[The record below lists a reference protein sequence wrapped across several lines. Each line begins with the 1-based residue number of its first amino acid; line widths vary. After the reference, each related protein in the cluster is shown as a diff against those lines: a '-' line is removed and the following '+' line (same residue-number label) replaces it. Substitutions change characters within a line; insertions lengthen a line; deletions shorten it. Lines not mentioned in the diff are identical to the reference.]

1 MPSQPSKTEST
12 ASAPREMHPVLSGF
26 HTPVREWF
34 HHSFPEPTRVQQL
47 AWPVI
52 QSGESTLILAPTGS
66 GKTLAA
72 FLAAIDRV
80 MFDPAP
86 PPLERCRV
94 LYISPL
100 KALAVDVERNLRA
113 PLVGVSRYAERMGIP
128 VHEPRVGIRTGDT
141 PSKERQDFIKHPSDI
156 LITTP
161 ESLYLMLTSNAR
173 EPLRHVRWVI
183 VDEIHAM
190 VGTKRGVHLSLSL
203 ERLEELTKPQNSS
216 PSRLGRGA
224 EERGGVG
231 NFQRIGLSATQRPL
245 DEVARF
251 LGGFSAIPID
261 VPGAMPIALDGHVG
275 PIPPPADP
283 ITAQASPPVSAN
295 EIEADLAG
303 EVRSPQNDSAG
314 DVAGHPSPPGRG
326 AGGEGRPVRIVDA
339 GSGKRLDLRVE
350 VPVED
355 MARLADPIDIPS
367 GDASQG
373 TKYASIWP
381 AIHPLILNLI
391 RQHRSTLIFVN
402 SRRLAERLAGA
413 LNDLAAVQESPII
426 GAEGHKPGPPY
437 ENLAYRT
444 RGHYPNQPSADSD
457 RTMGVPPV
465 TFDDENALDTQVRS
479 PQNWGLGGRSE
490 PPVLVRAHHG
500 SIAREQ
506 RAQIEDDLKSG
517 RLPAMVATSSLE
529 LGIDMG
535 AIDLVIQ
542 VEAPPS
548 VSSALQRIGRAGH
561 QVGAPSEGVIIPKYR
576 GDLLACAALT
586 ERMVSGA
593 VEQMKYP
600 RNALDVLA
608 QQIVAMVAVDDWRVD
623 ELEAVIRRAAPFA
636 ELPRSMYLGVLDML
650 SGRYPSDDFAELRPR
665 ITWDRL
671 AGMLTARQG
680 AKRVAITNPGTIPDR
695 GLYGVF
701 LVGAEKGKGRVGE
714 LDEEM
719 VFESHVGDIFHLGAS
734 SWRIEEITFD
744 RVLVS
749 PASGEP
755 GRMPFWHGESVGR
768 PIEFGRAIGALSRKL
783 LEMPD
788 DDATRELVE
797 KHFLTEVAARNL
809 LQYLNDQK
817 DADGLVPD
825 DRTIVVESY
834 QDELGDWRVCIL
846 SPFGAKVHAPWAMA
860 IAAMVRTNVD
870 ADVDVLW
877 TDDGIVVRFP
887 EADEPP
893 PIESI
898 LPDPEE
904 AEDLVV
910 QQLGSGGGARQ
921 AGQGSPAV
929 AIFTSHFREA
939 AGRALLLPRK
949 HPGQRAPLWQQRKRA
964 ADLLKATMQFGSFPI
979 ILETFRE
986 CLRDV
991 FDMPALVDLLT
1002 QIRNRD
1008 VKVVPVTN
1016 VAPSPFASSLLFNY
1030 VANFIYEGD
1039 APLAERRAQALSVD
1053 PSQLR
1058 ELLGEIGLRDL
1069 LDPDALEQLELYLQ
1083 HLTPERAVKHVDG
1096 LHDLLI
1102 RLGDLSMGE
1111 IAARVVDAFAAGRR
1125 GESTGAIEEN
1135 ATDTGFVQPGG
1146 SPAPLTNANADDR
1159 VPSDISDGLA
1169 DAAQPSVT
1177 PVRSPHNWGLGGQWI
1192 DELVRQ
1198 RRAVP
1203 LTIAGERRY
1212 IAAEDMGRYRDAIG
1226 IPPPQGLP
1234 EAFLEYIRDPL
1245 GDLVARFAR
1254 THGPFAP
1261 IDIAQRYGIGV
1272 GPIMTVLQKMES
1284 AGKLIEGEFRPG
1296 GSGREY
1302 CDAGVLRALRQKSL
1316 ARLRK
1321 EVEPVD
1327 PAALGRLYLN
1337 WQHVESPRR
1346 GRNALFEA
1354 IAQIQGVPIPA
1365 SVLETQVLPARV
1377 HDYHPRDLDL
1387 LMSSGTVIWVGCDP
1401 LGSHDG
1407 RIALYL
1413 AEDADYLLRPPSTAP
1428 SPKREVALMNDAS
1441 ADGVSVRS
1449 PQNWGL
1455 GGQGLQDRIRRHL
1468 STRGASFFPQIQQ
1481 ATGGFPPEVV
1491 EALWDLVWAGEVTN
1505 DTLQPLRAVVD
1516 GGDSKSNTPEA
1527 RARAKVRHMRPGSR
1541 RAPLAARTNIPAEAV
1556 GRWFLVS
1563 DLVPSNDSYPG
1574 AMLIALDEHATSVP
1588 LPTDPI
1594 VGQASLP
1601 VSSDIESALDT
1612 QVWSPQDWGL
1622 GGRGL
1627 DATVSTQDWGLGG
1640 QSPSPDDVTHTERIH
1655 ARVNQLLERYGV
1667 LTREAVQAEGISGG
1681 FSSIYGVLKA
1691 MEDSGLIRRGYFVS
1705 GLGATQFALPGAV
1718 DRLRALREPPD
1729 RMQTAM
1735 LSATDPANPYGA
1747 ALPWPDVDEG
1757 RRPMRQAGAFV
1768 FLVDGALAAW
1778 MPRSERQLITFLDNV
1793 PDRDPSEVAYE
1804 IAKTL
1809 ADLVTSLRRRA
1820 VLIEEVNGRPPRE
1833 TPMGQALMEAGF
1845 AQSSQGF
1852 QKRL

>member
-1 MPSQPSKTEST
+1 MDSLP
-12 ASAPREMHPVLSGF
+12 PREGLGVASQAQPAQRQVHSVLAGFNEPVQS
-26 HTPVREWF
+26 WF
-34 HHSFPEPTRVQQL
+34 HNSFPEPTRVQQL
-47 AWPVI
+47 GWPVI
-52 QSGESTLILAPTGS
+52 QANESALILAPTGS

-72 FLAAIDRV
+72 FLAAIDRL
-80 MFDPAP
+80 MFDPVPA
-86 PPLERCRV
+86 PLERCRV
-94 LYISPL
+94 LYVSPL

-113 PLVGVSRYAERMGIP
+113 PLIGVSRYAERMGVP

-173 EPLRHVRWVI
+173 EPLRHVRCVI
-183 VDEIHAM
+183 IDEIHAM

-203 ERLEELTKPQNSS
+203 ERLEELN
-216 PSRLGRGA
+216 A
-224 EERGGVG
+224 VGG
-231 NFQRIGLSATQRPL
+231 FQRIGLSATQRPL

-251 LGGFSAIPID
+251 LGGFQPSATPI
-261 VPGAMPIALDGHVG
+261 V
-275 PIPPPADP
+275 
-283 ITAQASPPVSAN
+283 AQASLPVPS
-295 EIEADLAG
+295 
-303 EVRSPQNDSAG
+303 SPALNGHAPLD
-314 DVAGHPSPPGRG
+314 DVAAILDDAPHTRQT
-326 AGGEGRPVRIVDA
+326 AKERPVHIVDA
-339 GSGKRLDLRVE
+339 GSGKKLDLRVE

-373 TKYASIWP
+373 TKYSSIWP

-413 LNDLAAVQESPII
+413 LNELAATQAS
-426 GAEGHKPGPPY
+426 GPPY
-437 ENLAYRT
+437 ENLVYRT
-444 RGHYPNQPSADSD
+444 ATDAPGRGESTGATADDVYDVDPAQPGGSPAPS
-457 RTMGVPPV
+457 TIVGEEELSV
-465 TFDDENALDTQVRS
+465 LS
-479 PQNWGLGGRSE
+479 PQDWGLGGRNPE
-490 PPVLVRAHHG
+490 PPVLSQHAYGYAPRVGNGTGGDYPVMVRAHHG

-506 RAQIEDDLKSG
+506 RAQIEDDLKTG

-586 ERMVSGA
+586 ERMVNGS

-608 QQIVAMVAVDDWRVD
+608 QQIVAMVAMDDWKVD
-623 ELEAVIRRAAPFA
+623 ELEAVVRRSAPFA
-636 ELPRSMYLGVLDML
+636 ELPRSMYLEVLDML

-671 AGMLTARQG
+671 NGMLYSRQG

-734 SWRIEEITFD
+734 SWRIEEITYD

-749 PASGEP
+749 PAPGEP

-768 PIEFGRAIGALSRKL
+768 PLEFGRAIGALSRKL
-783 LEMPD
+783 LELPD
-788 DDATRELVE
+788 EEAHQELID
-797 KHFLTEVAARNL
+797 KHYLTDVAARNL

-817 DADGLVPD
+817 EADGLVPD
-825 DRTIVVESY
+825 DRTLVVESY
-834 QDELGDWRVCIL
+834 QDELGDWRVCLL
-846 SPFGAKVHAPWAMA
+846 SPYGAKVHAPWAMA
-860 IAAMVRTNVD
+860 IAAMVRSTVD

-887 EADEPP
+887 EADAPP
-893 PIESI
+893 PIEAI

-904 AEDLVV
+904 VEELVI

-929 AIFTSHFREA
+929 AIFTSRFREA

-964 ADLLKATMQFGSFPI
+964 ADLLRATMQFGSFPI
-979 ILETFRE
+979 ILETYRE
-986 CLRDV
+986 VLRDV

-1002 QIRNRD
+1002 QIRNREI
-1008 VKVVPVTN
+1008 KVVPVTN
-1016 VAPSPFASSLLFNY
+1016 IAPSPFASSLLFNY

-1053 PSQLR
+1053 PAQLR

-1069 LDPDALEQLELYLQ
+1069 LDPEALEQLELYLQ
-1083 HLTPERAVKHVDG
+1083 HLAPERAVKHLDG

-1102 RLGDLSMGE
+1102 RLGDLSEDE
-1111 IAARVVDAFAAGRR
+1111 IQARLVPGAMPAA
-1125 GESTGAIEEN
+1125 
-1135 ATDTGFVQPGG
+1135 
-1146 SPAPLTNANADDR
+1146 
-1159 VPSDISDGLA
+1159 
-1169 DAAQPSVT
+1169 
-1177 PVRSPHNWGLGGQWI
+1177 LGGHVLPDPLILESAEDVIGHPSPSGRGAGGEGLPWI
-1192 DELVRQ
+1192 DLLVRQ
-1198 RRAVP
+1198 RRVIA
-1203 LTIAGERRY
+1203 LQIAGERRY
-1212 IAAEDMGRYRDAIG
+1212 IAAEDAGRYRDALG

-1234 EAFLEYIRDPL
+1234 EAFLEYVRDPL
-1245 GDLVARFAR
+1245 GDLIARYSR
-1254 THGPFAP
+1254 THGPFAA
-1261 IDIAQRYGIGV
+1261 IDVARRYGIGV
-1272 GPIMTVLQKMES
+1272 GPVTTVLTKMES
-1284 AGKLIEGEFRPG
+1284 TGKLIEGEFRPG
-1296 GSGREY
+1296 GAGQEW

-1316 ARLRK
+1316 ARLRR

-1327 PAALGRLYLN
+1327 TAALGRLYLN
-1337 WQHVESPRR
+1337 WQHVETPRR
-1346 GRNALFEA
+1346 GRNALFDV
-1354 IAQIQGVPIPA
+1354 IAQLQGVPIPA

-1377 HDYHPRDLDL
+1377 QDYHPRDLDL
-1387 LMSSGTVIWVGCDP
+1387 LMSSGAVIWTGCDP
-1401 LGSHDG
+1401 LGQHDG

-1413 AEDADYLLRPPSTAP
+1413 AEDAEYLLAMASSPDSSPSRLGRGAEE
-1428 SPKREVALMNDAS
+1428 RG
-1441 ADGVSVRS
+1441 GV
-1449 PQNWGL
+1449 GL
-1455 GGQGLQDRIRRHL
+1455 HDRIRRHL
-1468 STRGASFFPQIQQ
+1468 STRGASFFPQLQQ
-1481 ATGGFPPEVV
+1481 ATGGFPPEVI
-1491 EALWDLVWAGEVTN
+1491 EALWDLVWSGEVTN
-1505 DTLQPLRAVVD
+1505 DTLQPLRAIVD

-1527 RARAKVRHMRPGSR
+1527 RARAKIRHMRPGR
-1541 RAPLAARTNIPAEAV
+1541 RAPALAANRTIPAEVV
-1556 GRWFLVS
+1556 GRWFLVT
-1563 DLVPSNDSYPG
+1563 DLVPGGTTSDPDSSAG
-1574 AMLIALDEHATSVP
+1574 
-1588 LPTDPI
+1588 TDPI
-1594 VGQASLP
+1594 VVQASLP
-1601 VSSDIESALDT
+1601 VSSPIDASAPDLSV
-1612 QVWSPQDWGL
+1612 QSPQDWG
-1622 GGRGL
+1622 
-1627 DATVSTQDWGLGG
+1627 VGG
-1640 QSPSPDDVTHTERIH
+1640 QEDALTVTHTERLH
-1655 ARVNQLLERYGV
+1655 ARVTQFLERYGV
-1667 LTREAVQAEGISGG
+1667 LTREAVMAEGISGG

-1691 MEDSGLIRRGYFVS
+1691 MEDAGVIRRGYFVS
-1705 GLGATQFALPGAV
+1705 GLGATQFALPGAL
-1718 DRLRALREPPD
+1718 DRLRTLREPPD
-1729 RMQTAM
+1729 RPQTVM
-1735 LSATDPANPYGA
+1735 LAATDPANPYGA
-1747 ALPWPDVDEG
+1747 AIPWPDAVEG
-1757 RRPMRQAGAFV
+1757 RRPMRQAGAYV

-1778 MPRSERQLITFLDNV
+1778 MPKSERQLVTFLDNV
-1793 PDRDPSEVAYE
+1793 AEREPSDVAYE

-1820 VLIEEVNGRPPRE
+1820 VLIEEVNGKPPRE
-1833 TPMGQALMEAGF
+1833 TVMGAALLEAGF
-1845 AQSSQGF
+1845 QPSSLGF